1 MNLKQFANVDH
12 LYRDLETGTELPYR
26 EYMRRII
33 DKLGIENVKRYMP
46 FDLEYLKER
55 FKQDVY
61 FNNTPMLSWNYAAGF
76 IPYIDKKAKTQK
88 YKQTNTSFDLGGLFV
103 RNGITCFSPS
113 EGVSVLKATARML
126 CEVDAN
132 G

>member
-55 FKQDVY
+55 LKKDPNL
-61 FNNTPMLSWNYAAGF
+61 NNTPMLAWDYASGF
-76 IPYIDKKAKTQK
+76 IPYVNSKTKVQE
-88 YKQTNTSFDLGGLFV
+88 YRQANTRFDLGGLLY
-103 RNGITCFSPS
+103 RNGVTDFSVS
-113 EGVSVLKATARML
+113 ECVSILKEAARML
-126 CEVDAN
+126 CSE
-132 G
+132 